1 MSTQSIP
8 SIWSAATR
16 AWGDAFRAISRMP
29 GLALTMAAILLLF
42 QLVSLVV
49 GLDVVM
55 DDGAV
60 RFGIGASLTTLVL
73 SAIKAV
79 LLAPF
84 AIAVHR
90 FVLLGEVT
98 RHYRL
103 DPADERFLRFAFYG
117 VLLAVLSV
125 LPHLVGA
132 IFALVWRGFGGFA
145 SFVLHIVVA
154 VIAVRVAILFPAV
167 AVDATDPTWRHAI
180 DDTKGHSWHVF
191 FVLLVAGLGLVP
203 LALVLIAPFVASA
216 IDHDGAPTGFA
227 QIMIAIGTGLLMLV
241 ATTVLVAAASR
252 LYRALS
258 VSLG

>member
-1 MSTQSIP
+1 MSTHPIP

-16 AWGDAFRAISRMP
+16 AWADMFEAIRRMP
-29 GLALTMAAILLLF
+29 ALSVTMAVILLLF
-42 QLVSLVV
+42 QLIGLVV

-55 DDGAV
+55 EDGAV
-60 RFGIGASLTTLVL
+60 RFGIGASLTSLVL

-98 RHYRL
+98 QRYRL

-117 VLLAVLSV
+117 VLLAVLAV

-132 IFALVWRGFGGFA
+132 VFALVWHALGGFV

-167 AVDATDPTWRHAI
+167 AVDAADPTWRHAI

-191 FVLLVAGLGLVP
+191 FVLLVTALGLVP
-203 LALVLIAPFVASA
+203 LGAVLIAPFVSAA
-216 IDHDGAPTGFA
+216 IDEAWFA
-227 QIMIAIGTGLLMLV
+227 QIMIAIGTGLLTLV
-241 ATTVLVAAASR
+241 ATTILVAAASR

>member
-1 MSTQSIP
+1 MMSPQPIP

-16 AWGDAFRAISRMP
+16 AWSDTFQVIRRMP
-29 GLALTMAAILLLF
+29 GLVLTMAVILLLF

-49 GLDVVM
+49 GLDLVM
-55 DDGAV
+55 TDGAV

-90 FVLLGEVT
+90 FVLLDEVT
-98 RHYRL
+98 PRYRL
-103 DPADERFLRFAFYG
+103 DPANERFLRFAFYG
-117 VLLAVLSV
+117 VLLAALTV

-132 IFALVWRGFGGFA
+132 VFALVWRGFGGFA

-154 VIAVRVAILFPAV
+154 VIAVRVVILFPAV
-167 AVDATDPTWRHAI
+167 AVDAADPTWRHAI

-191 FVLLVAGLGLVP
+191 FVLLVASLGLVP
-203 LALVLIAPFVASA
+203 LGVVLIAPFVSAA
-216 IDHDGAPTGFA
+216 IDQAWFA
-227 QIMIAIGTGLLMLV
+227 EIMIAIGTGLLMLV